1 VSPETGKGNTADQ
14 SGSEAND
21 RADGVRT
28 SASAWQRLPH
38 RLTLMENVRKFVVN
52 ALIVVIAILSFVVVL
67 KAGLTRAT
75 VIETI
80 NVPRQLED
88 RGYTAV
94 AIAQRIIGR
103 LLMSIVSRRL

>member
-1 VSPETGKGNTADQ
+1 
-14 SGSEAND
+14 
-21 RADGVRT
+21 
-28 SASAWQRLPH
+28 
-38 RLTLMENVRKFVVN
+38 MENVRKFVVN